1 MKQIMK
7 ISFLVWAVL
16 LSFVMIAQPKNDKAK
31 WSKATLS
38 KPKEEL
44 KVGDV
49 VNVILEAKIV
59 DGWYIYGSD
68 FDPECGP
75 MVTTVTVTKDP
86 SFEVVG
92 KLKTVD
98 GQTKFDDIFECNVTY
113 RKKTARFLLPIKIL
127 STNLHIVGKYEFQT
141 CTIDNGQC
149 LPGNGYFDIKHVD
162 ISVPPKG
169 TKGSLE
175 KTDENDVKYGVNE
188 SGKNKVSQ
196 EKETDPLQSSDIG
209 KVGIVKI
216 DSNHQVT
223 ISDTEA
229 SIHASTTSKK
239 TGIGDCS
246 RRAGYDDIVVNRFDT
261 EKKEE
266 AQDIWALLVFMGVA
280 FASGLVAL
288 LTPCVFPMIPMTV
301 SFFTHSSASRGQAIR
316 KALLYGFSIVFI
328 YVVIGIIVSKI
339 NGPGFAT
346 WLATHPVPN
355 IGFFILFMIFA
366 ISFLGLFEIQLPS
379 SFVNKIDAQ
388 SDKGGLIGTFFMAF
402 TLVLVSFS
410 CTGPIV
416 GTILVESAGGN
427 WAKPLAGMFGYSLAF
442 AIPFTLFA
450 IFPSGLQS
458 LPKSGGWL
466 NTVKVV
472 LGLLELALALKF
484 LSVADQVQHWHILD
498 REVFLALW
506 IAIFFVMGIYLLGKI
521 SFPHDSPLE
530 KLGVFRGIFAIGVFA
545 FVVYLLPGMWGAP
558 LKILSGVL
566 PPMTTQDFDIRRIV
580 QEELGTGNQT
590 ICEGSPM
597 YSNSL
602 HLPHGIQGY
611 FDIRE
616 AICCAR
622 AQNKPIF
629 IDYTGHGCAN
639 CRQME
644 NQVWSDPRVLR
655 KLKEDYIVVA
665 LYGDDQKLKIPEA
678 EQFTNKEG
686 ERVITLGQ
694 QNAYFL
700 YEKFQQQSQPFYAV
714 IGVNEEAST
723 TDQTVLEE
731 LASPHAFD
739 LDITNYLKFLDKG
752 IKNFEKIEEGK
763 K

>member
-7 ISFLVWAVL
+7 IGFLVWAVL
-16 LSFVMIAQPKNDKAK
+16 LSIVMIAQPKNDKAK

-38 KPKEEL
+38 KSKEEL

-49 VNVILEAKIV
+49 VDIVLDVKIV

-68 FDPECGP
+68 FDPDCGP
-75 MVTTVTVTKDP
+75 MVTVVTMTKDP

-98 GQTKFDDIFECNVTY
+98 SHTKFDDIFECDVTY

-127 STNLHIVGKYEFQT
+127 STNLHIAGKYEFQT

-149 LPGNGYFDIKHVD
+149 LPGHGFFDIKHVGVK
-162 ISVPPKG
+162 VPPKG

-175 KTDENDVKYGVNE
+175 GTDEKAVEYGANDVE
-188 SGKNKVSQ
+188 KNKATPTT
-196 EKETDPLQSSDIG
+196 ELNPLQSSDTSEIE
-209 KVGIVKI
+209 VAKI
-216 DSNHQVT
+216 DSSNQVANP
-223 ISDTEA
+223 EA
-229 SIHASTTSKK
+229 ETTTHTSTSNKI
-239 TGIGDCS
+239 GIGDCE
-246 RRAGYDDIVVNRFDT
+246 RKAGYDDIVVNRFDT

-301 SFFTHSSASRGQAIR
+301 SFFTHSSASRAQAIR

-366 ISFLGLFEIQLPS
+366 VSFLGLFEIQLPS
-379 SFVNKIDAQ
+379 SFVNKMDAQ
-388 SDKGGLIGTFFMAF
+388 SDKGGFIGTFFMAF

-466 NTVKVV
+466 NTVKVI

-521 SFPHDSPLE
+521 SFPHDSPIE
-530 KLGVFRGIFAIGVFA
+530 KLGVFRGVFAIGVFA

-558 LKILSGVL
+558 LKTLSGVL
-566 PPMTTQDFDIRRIV
+566 PPMTTQDFDIRRII
-580 QEELGTGNQT
+580 QEEIGTGNQT
-590 ICEGSPM
+590 MCEGEPM

-678 EQFTNKEG
+678 EQFTNTEG
-686 ERVITLGQ
+686 EKVVTLGQ

-723 TDQTVLEE
+723 TDKIIVEE
-731 LASPHAFD
+731 LATPHAFD
-739 LDITNYLKFLDKG
+739 LKVTDYLQFLNKG
-752 IKNFEKIEEGK
+752 LKNFEKIEKEK